1 MENREVLLV
10 LDDFA
15 VCRKEDVLI
24 YAGVKLPD
32 VQLDEI
38 LCRTVM
44 LHPTL
49 YSCPCA
55 VYTAPGN
62 AAVGVIVHAAH
73 DKRPDGLY
81 DHPVNQMIG

>member
-32 VQLDEI
+32 VQLDEYFAV
-38 LCRTVM
+38 LSCCTQRSTVARAPSIPRPGM
-44 LHPTL
+44 LP
-49 YSCPCA
+49 
-55 VYTAPGN
+55 
-62 AAVGVIVHAAH
+62 
-73 DKRPDGLY
+73 
-81 DHPVNQMIG
+81 